1 MANTDSNLITNLDA
15 SPPVA
20 NEVGLSGAR
29 MRVAWD
35 EFEVTGADFD
45 AAADTV
51 KLARLPANARIHDI
65 SVKCDALDGGTDSA
79 VDVGI
84 YDVDGNAKDQ
94 DEFASAVT
102 TFRAAVLTWTELTN
116 EARDID
122 GCTAELWS
130 LAGYTAF
137 KDVPKG
143 LLDIVLTQTA
153 TVSNDADGTLMFRII
168 YTID

>member
-1 MANTDSNLITNLDA
+1 M
-15 SPPVA
+15 
-20 NEVGLSGAR
+20 
-29 MRVAWD
+29 
-35 EFEVTGADFD
+35 
-45 AAADTV
+45 
-51 KLARLPANARIHDI
+51 
-65 SVKCDALDGGTDSA
+65 
-79 VDVGI
+79 
-84 YDVDGNAKDQ
+84 
-94 DEFASAVT
+94 T
-102 TFRAAVLTWTELTN
+102 TFRSAVVTWTELTN

-153 TVSNDADGTLMFRII
+153 TVSSDADGTLMFRII